1 MLKPY
6 ERNEELSKDF
16 IQGWYMPEESIS
28 DLLSESKKLYSDGY
42 FKFADEPRNYKGL
55 DLEQFS
61 DTSKNNFLYNINEVI
76 LNYQE
81 KYSYLCSLNFKL
93 FNSVNV
99 QYWEPGKS
107 YSKFHYE
114 LESATEHILRNLVF
128 MTYLNDIED
137 GGETEF
143 HYQKVKIK
151 PKKGLTIVW
160 PANWTHT
167 HRGCMTNEHKHAM
180 TGWFEIVPTK
190 PNIYYD
196 IPNIENRKLDY
207 E

>member
-16 IQGWYMPEESIS
+16 IQGWYMPDDVIS
-28 DLLSESKKLYSDGY
+28 DFLLESEQLHADGYSDVIG
-42 FKFADEPRNYKGL
+42 DPRNYHIL
-55 DLEQFS
+55 DMKVFS
-61 DTSKNNFLYNINEVI
+61 DKSRDNFLYNLNGVI

-81 KYSYLCSLNFKL
+81 KYSYLCTLNFKL
-93 FNSVNV
+93 FKDINV
-99 QYWEPGKS
+99 QYWEPGNY

-114 LESATEHILRNLVF
+114 LRSDAESVLRNLVF
-128 MTYLNDIED
+128 MTYLNNIED

-143 HYQKVKIK
+143 HYQKIKIK

-167 HRGCMTNEHKHAM
+167 HRGCETSEHKHAV
-180 TGWFEIVPTK
+180 TGWFEIIPSK
-190 PNIYYD
+190 PDIYYD
-196 IPNIENRKLDY
+196 VPNKENCKREY